1 MSKQLVIVAG
11 IHGCDDG
18 DALGFV
24 LRSKCWGSVL
34 CEDLGG
40 DMLWFNQVRSCH
52 IFVCFFGLCIYIRVI
67 TAVCCMCVSMSS
79 SINYMHCTCSSVLYC
94 RVHSSQ

>member
-11 IHGCDDG
+11 NHGCDDG

-40 DMLWFNQVRSCH
+40 DMLWFNQVRSCQ
-52 IFVCFFGLCIYIRVI
+52 IFVCFGLCIYIRVI
-67 TAVCCMCVSMSS
+67 TAVCCSVCFYVLFHQLHAL
-79 SINYMHCTCSSVLYC
+79 YMQFCSVL
-94 RVHSSQ
+94 